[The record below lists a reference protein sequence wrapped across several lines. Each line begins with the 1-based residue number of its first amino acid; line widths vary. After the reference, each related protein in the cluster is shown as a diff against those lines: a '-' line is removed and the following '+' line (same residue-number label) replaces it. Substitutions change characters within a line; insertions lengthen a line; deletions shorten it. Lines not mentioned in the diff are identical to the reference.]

1 MLTASLYQALIW
13 IIWNSKTAFVGLFLI
28 FQVWKV
34 FKIKQF
40 LETNWGYIY
49 RSIKSNST
57 VYLWQIPL
65 LNSWHFPMLEEFT
78 TPKITQHFL
87 LSIQF
92 SFSKSVGPQKVTVT
106 LHPCGVCLHNSS
118 FSSLSLLWFRPS
130 WFPTSIMEVTS

>member
-1 MLTASLYQALIW
+1 MLTASLYQVLIW
-13 IIWNSKTAFVGLFLI
+13 IIWNSETAFVGLFFI

-49 RSIKSNST
+49 RSIKSNSI

-78 TPKITQHFL
+78 TPQITQHFLL

-92 SFSKSVGPQKVTVT
+92 SFSKSVRPQKVT
-106 LHPCGVCLHNSS
+106 
-118 FSSLSLLWFRPS
+118 LSLCILVESVSTTLLSPHCHFFGSDLPGFPPQS
-130 WFPTSIMEVTS
+130 WK